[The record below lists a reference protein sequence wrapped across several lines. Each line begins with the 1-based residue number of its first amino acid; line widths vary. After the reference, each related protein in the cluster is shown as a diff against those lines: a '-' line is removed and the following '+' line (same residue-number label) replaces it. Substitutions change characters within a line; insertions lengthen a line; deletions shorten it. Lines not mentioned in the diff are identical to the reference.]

1 MYEIYMYVPQTYI
14 SCTFMLMNISFLS
27 VHVDEFKLFFIDKNY
42 LEGRK
47 KSKTFVL
54 NIRS

>member
-14 SCTFMLMNISFLS
+14 SCIFMLMNISFLS